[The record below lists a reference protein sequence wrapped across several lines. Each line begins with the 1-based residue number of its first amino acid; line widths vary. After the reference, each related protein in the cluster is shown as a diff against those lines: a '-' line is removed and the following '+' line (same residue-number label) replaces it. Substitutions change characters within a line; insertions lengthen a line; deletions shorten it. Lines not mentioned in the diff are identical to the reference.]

1 MPDQTWKAVER
12 RLAKQLGGQRNPLS
26 GIRSGHGTHGDLL
39 HPTVY
44 GEFKHT
50 ARAAIL
56 SLLRAT
62 VRLAKRER
70 KMPIIVMHE
79 KGTQN
84 YAAVLPF
91 SDFLTIWNLLQEA
104 GMSLGGARRGYSEK
118 ERQQLGARIRTVTG
132 GK

>member
-1 MPDQTWKAVER
+1 MPDKTWKALER
-12 RLAKQLGGQRNPLS
+12 RLAAQLGGRRNPLS

-39 HPTVY
+39 HPTLY

-56 SLLRAT
+56 TLLRGT
-62 VRLAKRER
+62 VKLAKREH
-70 KMPIIVMHE
+70 KMPLVVVHE

-91 SDFLTIWNLLQEA
+91 SDFLTIWNLLREA
-104 GMSLGGARRGYSEK
+104 GATSGSPQLD
-118 ERQQLGARIRTVTG
+118 QLGRRIRALTG

>member
-1 MPDQTWKAVER
+1 MTWKAVER
-12 RLAKQLGGQRNPLS
+12 RIAKQLGGQRNPLS

-39 HPTVY
+39 HPTLY

-50 ARAAIL
+50 KRAAIL

-62 VRLAKRER
+62 VKLAKRER
-70 KMPIIVMHE
+70 KIPLVIMHE

-91 SDFLTIWNLLQEA
+91 SDFLTIWNALREA
-104 GMSLGGARRGYSEK
+104 GEVLRGGTPGPN
-118 ERQQLGARIRTVTG
+118 QLGKRIRQITG